1 MTGKSAFSS
10 LSKSVGFIGVAFI
23 ILVGQWII
31 VTFGGGMFNVV
42 PLSLEDWGI
51 IIGATS
57 LVLWAGE
64 IGKFFDFKNSIRSQA
79 HRM

>member
-1 MTGKSAFSS
+1 MNTF
-10 LSKSVGFIGVAFI
+10 

-42 PLSLEDWGI
+42 PLSLEGWGSL
-51 IIGATS
+51 IGVTS

-64 IGKFFDFKNSIRSQA
+64 IDKITNCRNSIRSQA
-79 HRM
+79 HR